1 MKGRELLA
9 WNVRHLRVQRGLSQE
24 VLAADASVDRAYL
37 AKVERLEANAGVDVL
52 DKLAAALGVD
62 IVDLFASPTEG
73 AKPPQVLR
81 GGRKAKRKQ

>member
-37 AKVERLEANAGVDVL
+37 AKVERHEANTGVDVL
-52 DKLAAALGVD
+52 DKLAFALGVE
-62 IVDLFASPTEG
+62 IADLFARPTEG
-73 AKPPQVLR
+73 AKPPEVLR
-81 GGRKAKRKQ
+81 GGRKTKRAQ